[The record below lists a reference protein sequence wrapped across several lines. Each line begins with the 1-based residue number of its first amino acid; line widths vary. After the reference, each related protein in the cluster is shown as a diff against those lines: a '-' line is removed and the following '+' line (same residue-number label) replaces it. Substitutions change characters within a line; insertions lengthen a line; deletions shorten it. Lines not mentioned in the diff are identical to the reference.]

1 MTPLAKPLR
10 RIVTVDD
17 ADGRSKALSVGPV
30 LDISRDPAR
39 PGYASSHIWA
49 ADINALGA
57 AARTMR
63 FHNTI
68 EPPSKGSVCRII
80 TFPPDAVYAG
90 KVGAKEVGA
99 FFAAAGSPAASTY
112 SPKAPH
118 PYMQKTRTLDF
129 CLVLEGSVTLVL
141 DTQEV
146 DLEAGDT
153 VIQRGAN
160 HAWSNRSSEP
170 CVIAFTLIDAA
181 GQES

>member
-1 MTPLAKPLR
+1 MTILDKPVR

-17 ADGRSKALSVGPV
+17 ADGRSKALSAGPV

-39 PGYASSHIWA
+39 PGYGSSHIWA
-49 ADINALGA
+49 ADSNALGA
-57 AARTMR
+57 GAPTMR
-63 FHNTI
+63 VHNTI

-90 KVGAKEVGA
+90 KVGATEVGA

-112 SPKAPH
+112 SPMAPH

-129 CLVLEGSVTLVL
+129 CLVLEGRVTLVL

-146 DLEAGDT
+146 QLEAGDT

-170 CVIAFTLIDAA
+170 CVIAFTLIDATA
-181 GQES
+181 EES

>member
-1 MTPLAKPLR
+1 MTLFDKPVR
-10 RIVTVDD
+10 RLVTIDD
-17 ADGRSKALSVGPV
+17 ADGRSKALLIGPV
-30 LDISRDPAR
+30 LDVSRDPAR

-49 ADINALGA
+49 AGINSRDADVEK
-57 AARTMR
+57 ARA
-63 FHNTI
+63 HHSI
-68 EPPSKGSVCRII
+68 EPPPKGSVCRVI

-90 KVGAKEVGA
+90 KVGASEVAA
-99 FFAAAGSPAASTY
+99 FFAAAGSAGASTW
-112 SPKAPH
+112 SATAPH

-129 CLVLEGSVTLVL
+129 CLVLEGRITLVL

-153 VIQRGAN
+153 AIQRGVN

-181 GQES
+181 G

>member
-1 MTPLAKPLR
+1 MTMLDKPIR

-17 ADGRSKALSVGPV
+17 ADGRSKALLAGPV

-57 AARTMR
+57 DARTMR
-63 FHNTI
+63 VHNAI

-90 KVGAKEVGA
+90 KVGANEVRA
-99 FFAAAGSPAASTY
+99 FFAAAGSPGASTY

-129 CLVLEGSVTLVL
+129 CLVLEGRITLVL

-170 CVIAFTLIDAA
+170 CVIAFTLIDATDK
-181 GQES
+181 EN

>member
-1 MTPLAKPLR
+1 MSMRDKPIR

-17 ADGRSKALSVGPV
+17 ADGRSKALSAGPV
-30 LDISRDPAR
+30 LDIGGDPAR

-49 ADINALGA
+49 AGIDPLGTG
-57 AARTMR
+57 ARTVQV
-63 FHNTI
+63 HNTI
-68 EPPSKGSVCRII
+68 EPPPKGSVCRII

-118 PYMQKTRTLDF
+118 PYMQKTQTLDF
-129 CLVLEGSVTLVL
+129 CLVLEGRITLVL

-181 GQES
+181 GGEC

>member
-1 MTPLAKPLR
+1 MTMLDKPVR
-10 RIVTVDD
+10 RIVTIDD
-17 ADGRSKALSVGPV
+17 ADGRSKPLLIGPV
-30 LDISRDPAR
+30 LDVSRDPAR

-49 ADINALGA
+49 AGINSRDIDVEK
-57 AARTMR
+57 ARS
-63 FHNTI
+63 HNTI
-68 EPPSKGSVCRII
+68 EPPPKGSVCRVI

-90 KVGAKEVGA
+90 KVGASEVAA
-99 FFAAAGSPAASTY
+99 FYAAAGSPAASTY
-112 SPKAPH
+112 SPRAPH

-129 CLVLEGSVTLVL
+129 CLVLEGRITLVL

-181 GQES
+181 G

>member
-1 MTPLAKPLR
+1 MTMLDKPIR
-10 RIVTVDD
+10 RIVTIDD
-17 ADGRSKALSVGPV
+17 ADGRSKPLSVGPV
-30 LDISRDPAR
+30 SDVSRDPAR

-49 ADINALGA
+49 AEFNALGA
-57 AARTMR
+57 GARTMR
-63 FHNTI
+63 VHNTI
-68 EPPSKGSVCRII
+68 EPPSRGSVCRII

-90 KVGAKEVGA
+90 KVGAKEVAA

-118 PYMQKTRTLDF
+118 PYMQKTQTLDF
-129 CLVLEGSVTLVL
+129 CLVLEGRITLVL

-181 GQES
+181 GGGR

>member
-1 MTPLAKPLR
+1 MRLSDRPVR
-10 RIVTVDD
+10 RLVTIDD
-17 ADGRSKALSVGPV
+17 ADGHSKPLSIGPV
-30 LDISRDPAR
+30 TDVSRDPAR

-49 ADINALGA
+49 AGINLRATDLEK
-57 AARTMR
+57 ARA
-63 FHNTI
+63 HHSI
-68 EPPSKGSVCRII
+68 EPPPKGSVCRLI
-80 TFPPDAVYAG
+80 TFPPDAVCAG
-90 KVGAKEVGA
+90 KVGATEVAA
-99 FFAAAGSPAASTY
+99 FFAAAGSHAASTY

-129 CLVLEGSVTLVL
+129 CLVLEGRITLVL

-181 GQES
+181 G

>member
-1 MTPLAKPLR
+1 VTICDKPVR
-10 RIVTVDD
+10 RIVTIDD
-17 ADGRSKALSVGPV
+17 AEGRSKPLSIGPV
-30 LDISRDPAR
+30 LDVSRDPAR

-49 ADINALGA
+49 ASIHSHGTDVQTV
-57 AARTMR
+57 RT
-63 FHNTI
+63 HPTI

-90 KVGAKEVGA
+90 KVGANEVAA
-99 FFAAAGSPAASTY
+99 FFAAAGSPHASTY

-118 PYMQKTRTLDF
+118 PYMQKSRTLDF
-129 CLVLEGSVTLVL
+129 CLILEGRITLVL

-146 DLEAGDT
+146 DLVAGDT

-181 GQES
+181 G

>member
-1 MTPLAKPLR
+1 MTLLDKPIR
-10 RIVTVDD
+10 RIVTIDD
-17 ADGRSKALSVGPV
+17 AEGRSKPLSIGPV
-30 LDISRDPAR
+30 ADISRDPAR

-49 ADINALGA
+49 TGINVRGPGA
-57 AARTMR
+57 PIMR
-63 FHNTI
+63 VHHAI
-68 EPPSKGSVCRII
+68 EPPSKGSVCRIVA
-80 TFPPDAVYAG
+80 FPPDAVYAG

-129 CLVLEGSVTLVL
+129 CLVLEGRITLVL

-153 VIQRGAN
+153 VIQRGVN
-160 HAWSNRSSEP
+160 HAWSNRSSEH

-181 GQES
+181 SEGD

>member
-1 MTPLAKPLR
+1 MTMLDKPVR
-10 RIVTVDD
+10 RIVTIDD
-17 ADGRSKALSVGPV
+17 ADGRSKALSAGSV

-39 PGYASSHIWA
+39 PGYAASHIWA
-49 ADINALGA
+49 AGINPLGGGA
-57 AARTMR
+57 GTMR
-63 FHNTI
+63 AHNTI
-68 EPPSKGSVCRII
+68 EPPSNGSVCRII

-90 KVGAKEVGA
+90 KVGAREVGA

-118 PYMQKTRTLDF
+118 PYMQRTRTLDF
-129 CLVLEGSVTLVL
+129 CLVLEGRITLVL

-146 DLEAGDT
+146 HLEAGDT

-170 CVIAFTLIDAA
+170 CVIAFTLIDATA
-181 GQES
+181 EEG

>member
-1 MTPLAKPLR
+1 MTMLDKPVR
-10 RIVTVDD
+10 RIVTIDHS
-17 ADGRSKALSVGPV
+17 DGRSKALLDGPV
-30 LDISRDPAR
+30 LNISRDPAR
-39 PGYASSHIWA
+39 PGYASSHIWT
-49 ADINALGA
+49 ADINDPRAHSLRA
-57 AARTMR
+57 
-63 FHNTI
+63 HNMI
-68 EPPSKGSVCRII
+68 EPPPKGSVCRIV

-90 KVGAKEVGA
+90 KVGAREVGA

-112 SPKAPH
+112 SPRAPH

-129 CLVLEGSVTLVL
+129 CLVLEGRVTLVL

-170 CVIAFTLIDAA
+170 CVIAFTLIDAT
-181 GQES
+181 EKEI

>member
-1 MTPLAKPLR
+1 MTMLAKPVR
-10 RIVTVDD
+10 RIVTIDD
-17 ADGRSKALSVGPV
+17 ADGRSKPLSIGPV
-30 LDISRDPAR
+30 LDVGRDPAR

-49 ADINALGA
+49 AGIH
-57 AARTMR
+57 AREADVRKVRT
-63 FHNTI
+63 HPAI
-68 EPPSKGSVCRII
+68 EPPSKGSICRVV

-90 KVGAKEVGA
+90 KVGAAEVAA
-99 FFAAAGSPAASTY
+99 FFAAAGSPHASTY

-118 PYMQKTRTLDF
+118 PYMQKTQTLDF
-129 CLVLEGSVTLVL
+129 CLILEGSITLVL

-153 VIQRGAN
+153 VIQRGTN

-181 GQES
+181 G